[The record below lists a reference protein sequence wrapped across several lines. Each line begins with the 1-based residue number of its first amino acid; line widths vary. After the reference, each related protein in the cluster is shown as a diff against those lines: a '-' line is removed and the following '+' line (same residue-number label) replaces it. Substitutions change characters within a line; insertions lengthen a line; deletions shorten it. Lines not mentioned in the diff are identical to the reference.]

1 MAKRLMVML
10 ILYLAMEIG
19 HSRLL
24 LAEAYNNE
32 PQVPAVYI
40 FGDSTFDVG
49 TNNFLKNS
57 KSRADMKFYGID
69 FPNSEPTGRFSN
81 GLNTADRL
89 AILLGFQESP
99 LPYLYLKNNTQIF
112 QKEILKGVNFASGG
126 SGILKH
132 TGEFP
137 YQEVVSMHEQ
147 IKQFKSVYSK
157 ISEYL
162 NESSGAEKRINKSMF
177 LISVGS
183 NDIFEFFINAT
194 ETGANFTEVVP
205 QFMSNLMDTYHSHLQ
220 DLISH
225 GARKIGIVSVPPIGC
240 VPIVRGTFGGNCSD
254 GINAIAQFFH
264 SSLHAMVSKLRIDCS
279 DLKYSVA
286 NAYDI
291 TNLTMIDDPAPIG
304 LSDVKTACCG
314 NETLT
319 LTIPPSPIGV
329 QCSPQ
334 ASVCENRDV
343 FLFWDQYHPTEYASS
358 IAALAFFTAGPEFV
372 SPFNFSTLAQ
382 F

>member
-137 YQEVVSMHEQ
+137 YV
-147 IKQFKSVYSK
+147 
-157 ISEYL
+157 
-162 NESSGAEKRINKSMF
+162 
-177 LISVGS
+177 
-183 NDIFEFFINAT
+183 
-194 ETGANFTEVVP
+194 
-205 QFMSNLMDTYHSHLQ
+205 
-220 DLISH
+220 
-225 GARKIGIVSVPPIGC
+225 
-240 VPIVRGTFGGNCSD
+240 
-254 GINAIAQFFH
+254 
-264 SSLHAMVSKLRIDCS
+264 
-279 DLKYSVA
+279 
-286 NAYDI
+286 
-291 TNLTMIDDPAPIG
+291 
-304 LSDVKTACCG
+304 
-314 NETLT
+314 
-319 LTIPPSPIGV
+319 
-329 QCSPQ
+329 
-334 ASVCENRDV
+334 
-343 FLFWDQYHPTEYASS
+343 
-358 IAALAFFTAGPEFV
+358 
-372 SPFNFSTLAQ
+372 
-382 F
+382 